1 MPPTPRRAQLI
12 RPTPVAQTLLPAH
25 VCASSSRALRRRT
38 LQRDRILALFFALIC
53 CTSAFATRSARAQ
66 DQPGPTPPPP
76 PQQTDRPPWARK
88 SNKNNS
94 NSSTDSSKNSGSST
108 SSTASTNPPPIVQPI
123 PADDPPADQQ
133 QRGRIKVNVQ
143 LVSVLAS
150 VLDEHNRPAIDIP
163 REKFHVFEEGV
174 EQKLEVFE
182 SETQQPLDLVL
193 MIDAS
198 LSAHKEIGFE
208 QEASARF
215 IRQVLRPEDRLAVY
229 SVGEDVVS
237 LAGFT
242 DNVAQ
247 LESAV
252 HKMPAGSGTSLYDA
266 IYLGARQLERR
277 AEDRRRV
284 IILVTD
290 AGETTS
296 YKDFDDARKAAV
308 KSGALLYTIVVRPVK
323 NESGRNTAGEHAL
336 DTITDTMGGAMFYPD
351 QLQELDG
358 IFDRINRELRTQY
371 RLGYYPEPRGPAN
384 SYRKIE
390 VKVDGNYQVRH
401 RKTYLTGPQ

>member
-1 MPPTPRRAQLI
+1 
-12 RPTPVAQTLLPAH
+12 
-25 VCASSSRALRRRT
+25 
-38 LQRDRILALFFALIC
+38 LFFVLIC
-53 CTSAFATRSARAQ
+53 CVTAFTARGTTPQ
-66 DQPGPTPPPP
+66 DSSQPTPTPP

-88 SNKNNS
+88 NKSSS
-94 NSSTDSSKNSGSST
+94 NSSSNDSSKNSGST
-108 SSTASTNPPPIVQPI
+108 TNTASSTASTNPPPIVQPI

-133 QRGRIKVNVQ
+133 QRGRIRVNVQ
-143 LVSVLAS
+143 LVSVLTS

-163 REKFHVFEEGV
+163 RESFHIFEEGV
-174 EQKLEVFE
+174 EQKIEVFE
-182 SETQQPLDLVL
+182 SETQQPLDLAL

-198 LSAHKEIGFE
+198 LSAHKEISFE
-208 QEASARF
+208 QEAAARF
-215 IRQVLRPEDRLAVY
+215 IRQILRPNDRLAVY
-229 SVGEDVVS
+229 SVGEDVVQ
-237 LAGFT
+237 LANFS
-242 DNVAQ
+242 DNVGT
-247 LESAV
+247 LEAAV

-266 IYLGARQLERR
+266 ILLGSRQLERR
-277 AEDRRRV
+277 GEDRRRV

-296 YKDFDDARKAAV
+296 YTDFDAARKAAV

-351 QLQELDG
+351 QVQELND

-384 SYRKIE
+384 TYRTIK
-390 VKVDGNYQVRH
+390 VTVDGNYQVRH

>member
-1 MPPTPRRAQLI
+1 
-12 RPTPVAQTLLPAH
+12 V
-25 VCASSSRALRRRT
+25 
-38 LQRDRILALFFALIC
+38 LQRDRIFAFLFLLACCSGVFAVHG
-53 CTSAFATRSARAQ
+53 ARAQ

-88 SNKNNS
+88 NKNSSNNS
-94 NSSTDSSKNSGSST
+94 GSSNSSNNSSTDSSKNSGA

-182 SETQQPLDLVL
+182 SETKQPLDLEL

-198 LSAHKEIGFE
+198 LSAHKEISFE
-208 QEASARF
+208 QEAAARF
-215 IRQVLRPEDRLAVY
+215 IRAILRPDDRLAVY
-229 SVGEDVVS
+229 SVGEDVVQ
-237 LAGFT
+237 LAGFS
-242 DNVAQ
+242 DNIGT

-266 IYLGARQLERR
+266 ILLGSRQLERR

-284 IILVTD
+284 IIMVTD

-296 YKDFDDARKAAV
+296 YTDFDAARKAAV

-351 QLQELDG
+351 QIQELDG

-371 RLGYYPEPRGPAN
+371 RLGYYPDPRGPAN
-384 SYRKIE
+384 SYRTIE

>member
-1 MPPTPRRAQLI
+1 MGLCRGAFQSWSPTREG
-12 RPTPVAQTLLPAH
+12 
-25 VCASSSRALRRRT
+25 
-38 LQRDRILALFFALIC
+38 RDRLLLLFFVFSC
-53 CTSAFATRSARAQ
+53 CIGAFATRAARAQ
-66 DQPGPTPPPP
+66 DQPGPVQSPPP

-88 SNKNNS
+88 NKNNS
-94 NSSTDSSKNSGSST
+94 SGSSNSSTGSTDSSKNST
-108 SSTASTNPPPIVQPI
+108 PTASTNPPPIVQPI
-123 PADDPPADQQ
+123 PADDPPASEQ

-215 IRQVLRPEDRLAVY
+215 IRQILRPDDRLAVY
-229 SVGEDVVS
+229 SVGEDVVA
-237 LAGFT
+237 LAEFT
-242 DNVAQ
+242 DNIAR

-266 IYLGARQLERR
+266 IYLGARQLEKRG
-277 AEDRRRV
+277 EDRRRV

-384 SYRKIE
+384 TYRNIQ

>member
-1 MPPTPRRAQLI
+1 
-12 RPTPVAQTLLPAH
+12 VG
-25 VCASSSRALRRRT
+25 
-38 LQRDRILALFFALIC
+38 
-53 CTSAFATRSARAQ
+53 AQ

-88 SNKNNS
+88 NKS
-94 NSSTDSSKNSGSST
+94 SSKNNTDTPKST
-108 SSTASTNPPPIVQPI
+108 DPTPSSTASTNPAPIVQPI

-133 QRGRIKVNVQ
+133 QRGRIRVNVQ
-143 LVSVLAS
+143 LVSVLTS
-150 VLDEHNRPAIDIP
+150 VLDEHNRPAIDVP
-163 REKFHVFEEGV
+163 RESFHIFEEGV

-182 SETQQPLDLVL
+182 SETQQPLDLAL

-198 LSAHKEIGFE
+198 LSAHKEISFE
-208 QEASARF
+208 QEAAARF
-215 IRQVLRPEDRLAVY
+215 IRQILRPNDRLAVY
-229 SVGEDVVS
+229 SVGEDVVQ
-237 LAGFT
+237 LAGFS
-242 DNVAQ
+242 DNVST
-247 LESAV
+247 LEAAV
-252 HKMPAGSGTSLYDA
+252 HKMPTGSGTSLYDA
-266 IYLGARQLERR
+266 ILLGSRQLERR
-277 AEDRRRV
+277 SEDRRRV

-296 YKDFDDARKAAV
+296 YADFDAARKAAV

-351 QLQELDG
+351 QIQELND

-384 SYRKIE
+384 TYRNIE
-390 VKVDGNYQVRH
+390 IKVDGNYKVRH

>member
-1 MPPTPRRAQLI
+1 MPPTQRRAQRN
-12 RPTPVAQTLLPAH
+12 RPTPTRDSQHSGL
-25 VCASSSRALRRRT
+25 RARLRRGAIHRE
-38 LQRDRILALFFALIC
+38 RVLALFFAFIC
-53 CTSAFATRSARAQ
+53 CATAFTARGARPQ
-66 DQPGPTPPPP
+66 DSSQPTPTPP

-88 SNKNNS
+88 NKNNA
-94 NSSTDSSKNSGSST
+94 NGEADSSKSANTSASSAP
-108 SSTASTNPPPIVQPI
+108 STDPPPIVQPI
-123 PADDPPADQQ
+123 PADDPPPAQQ
-133 QRGRIKVNVQ
+133 QRGRIRVNVQ
-143 LVSVLAS
+143 LVSVLTS

-163 REKFHVFEEGV
+163 REKFHIYEEGV
-174 EQKLEVFE
+174 EQKIEVFE
-182 SETQQPLDLVL
+182 SETQQPLDLAL

-198 LSAHKEIGFE
+198 LSAHKEILFE
-208 QEASARF
+208 QEAAARF
-215 IRQVLRPEDRLAVY
+215 IRQILHPGDRLAVY
-229 SVGEDVVS
+229 SVGEDVVQ
-237 LAGFT
+237 LAGFS
-242 DNVAQ
+242 DNIGT

-266 IYLGARQLERR
+266 ILLGSRQLERR
-277 AEDRRRV
+277 GEDRRRV

-296 YKDFDDARKAAV
+296 YTDFDAARKAAV

-351 QLQELDG
+351 QIQELDS

-384 SYRKIE
+384 TYRSIE